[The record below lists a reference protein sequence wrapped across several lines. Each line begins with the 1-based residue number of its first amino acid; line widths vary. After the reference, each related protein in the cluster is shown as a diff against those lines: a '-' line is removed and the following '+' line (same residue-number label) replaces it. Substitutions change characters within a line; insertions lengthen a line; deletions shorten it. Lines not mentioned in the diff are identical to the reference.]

1 MRSGLSICRYSTL
14 PYILTLPPDI
24 KYKDLPSDLMSALIN
39 CMVNPV
45 GASHCEKCF
54 GLVHISNIRSR
65 GASKLRL
72 IPNCSLPDDAFSRYS
87 ASRSQVASPPAPL
100 KNLRVSS
107 AASGVGNA
115 MRISYLV
122 FPLCSENSTV
132 TRKRGG

>member
-1 MRSGLSICRYSTL
+1 MRSGLAISRYSTL
-14 PYILTLPPDI
+14 PNILPFPPDI
-24 KYKDLPSDLMSALIN
+24 ELKDLPPGLMSALIN

-45 GASHCEKCF
+45 GGSHCEKCF

-65 GASKLRL
+65 GAAKLRL
-72 IPNCSLPDDAFSRYS
+72 ITNCSLPDDVFSRYS

-100 KNLRVSS
+100 MNLRVCS

-115 MRISYLV
+115 IRISYLV